1 MIIQLSGKMLIFQL
15 IFTISVSISGYSTKS
30 TDLYM
35 SKKEIME
42 LLLNISTKHEN
53 DFRSIKK
60 EIQQLKN
67 IGTEKG

>member
-35 SKKEIME
+35 SKNEIME

-67 IGTEKG
+67 IGPEKG

>member
-1 MIIQLSGKMLIFQL
+1 MDILQKVMIYICP
-15 IFTISVSISGYSTKS
+15 
-30 TDLYM
+30 
-35 SKKEIME
+35 KKEIME

-67 IGTEKG
+67 IGPEKG

>member
-60 EIQQLKN
+60 EIQQLRN
-67 IGTEKG
+67 TGPEKG

>member
-15 IFTISVSISGYSTKS
+15 IFTISVSISGYSTES

-53 DFRSIKK
+53 DFRNIKK

-67 IGTEKG
+67 IGPEKG

>member
-15 IFTISVSISGYSTKS
+15 IFTISVSISGYSSES

-35 SKKEIME
+35 SRKEIME

-67 IGTEKG
+67 IGPEKG

>member
-15 IFTISVSISGYSTKS
+15 IFTISVSISGYSTKN

-67 IGTEKG
+67 IGPEKG

>member
-15 IFTISVSISGYSTKS
+15 IFTISVSISGYSTES

-35 SKKEIME
+35 SKKEIWE

-53 DFRSIKK
+53 DFKSIKK

-67 IGTEKG
+67 IGPGKG

>member
-15 IFTISVSISGYSTKS
+15 IFTISVSISGYSTES

-53 DFRSIKK
+53 DFKSIKK

-67 IGTEKG
+67 IGPGKG

>member
-15 IFTISVSISGYSTKS
+15 IFTISVSISGYSAKS

-42 LLLNISTKHEN
+42 LLFNISTKHEN

-67 IGTEKG
+67 IGPEKG

>member
-53 DFRSIKK
+53 DFKSIKK

-67 IGTEKG
+67 IGPGKG

>member
-30 TDLYM
+30 NYLYM

-67 IGTEKG
+67 IGPEKG

>member
-42 LLLNISTKHEN
+42 LLFNISTKHEN

-67 IGTEKG
+67 IGPEKG

>member
-67 IGTEKG
+67 IGPEKG

>member
-15 IFTISVSISGYSTKS
+15 IFTISLSISGYSTKS

-67 IGTEKG
+67 IGPEKG